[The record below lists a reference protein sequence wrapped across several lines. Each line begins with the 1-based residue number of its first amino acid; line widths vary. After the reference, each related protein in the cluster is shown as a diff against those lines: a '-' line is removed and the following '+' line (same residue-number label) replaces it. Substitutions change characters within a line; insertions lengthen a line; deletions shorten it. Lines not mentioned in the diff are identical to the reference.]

1 MADWDKVN
9 EALGPKL
16 EAESPA
22 IRLTSK
28 EEFVKKVD
36 DLVCIIYEVLQDHID
51 EKSPNPFKQRWWTK
65 DLTLLKKTQNRLSNK
80 SHKLR
85 HVRNH
90 PIHAEYKAASNKFKE
105 VMTETRSQ
113 DWTDWLEGASQQDLY
128 LANKYISS
136 EPSDYSNAGI
146 PALHISVNGLPGL
159 AEDNDKKVEALAKS
173 FFPPP
178 LAFSSVPPHQE
189 YPSPLKGP
197 RFFSRSRI
205 RQVIRSLS
213 PYKAPGPDKIPN
225 IVLMKCVDT
234 LIDHLFYVFR
244 AVFELTVYHP
254 RWLESITLVLRKIGK
269 TSYDVAKAYRPIGLI
284 DTIPKVLSTLC
295 SKHISYLA
303 ENTTCSPL
311 PNSAVAPAETQRM
324 QCCSWS
330 TKSRTPGVRVKWQ
343 RRYFWTCRERS
354 QTQSKSSLYTT

>member
-16 EAESPA
+16 EVESPA
-22 IRLTSK
+22 VRLTSK

-36 DLVCIIYEVLQDHID
+36 DLVRIIYEVLQDHID

-65 DLTLLKKTQNRLSNK
+65 DLTLLKKTQNRLTNK

-85 HVRNH
+85 HVHDH

-136 EPSDYSNAGI
+136 EPSDYSNTRI
-146 PALHISVNGLPGL
+146 PALHILVNGLPDL

-178 LAFSSVPPHQE
+178 TGIFVGSAASGISHPIERAALFLQIKNSAG
-189 YPSPLKGP
+189 YPFAQSIQ
-197 RFFSRSRI
+197 S
-205 RQVIRSLS
+205 
-213 PYKAPGPDKIPN
+213 PGPGQDP
-225 IVLMKCVDT
+225 
-234 LIDHLFYVFR
+234 
-244 AVFELTVYHP
+244 
-254 RWLESITLVLRKIGK
+254 
-269 TSYDVAKAYRPIGLI
+269 
-284 DTIPKVLSTLC
+284 
-295 SKHISYLA
+295 
-303 ENTTCSPL
+303 
-311 PNSAVAPAETQRM
+311 
-324 QCCSWS
+324 
-330 TKSRTPGVRVKWQ
+330 
-343 RRYFWTCRERS
+343 
-354 QTQSKSSLYTT
+354 